1 MRGIGGDGQTDR
13 PPGQCKG
20 TREARSDLGGCGAA
34 TVCVSLH
41 PLMSLQCLV
50 LDDGTQLDGA
60 QHPPGV
66 QPLSMHP
73 IMPPP
78 SNERP

>member
-1 MRGIGGDGQTDR
+1 MDRQTDR
-13 PPGQCKG
+13 PLGQCKG
-20 TREARSDLGGCGAA
+20 TREAQSDLLGGCGAA
-34 TVCVSLH
+34 TVRVSLH

-50 LDDGTQLDGA
+50 LEDGTQLGGA

-66 QPLSMHP
+66 HPLSMHP

-78 SNERP
+78 SNEPP